1 MFICQSSLFS
11 HFLGS
16 LLLYVFVHTCAM
28 APVLEVE
35 SNSGIWP
42 LLPAQ
47 GRWPWTSDLRFVLQ
61 AIAPSMWSSLPFLK
75 LSNINIKKTLTRF
88 AVYFTKPLSQSQ
100 SVCSSTSPCDKTRV
114 YIYCLCRTNRTSSHL
129 NINRFWVTV
138 ATVIH
143 IHYPFNLGVRKY
155 YLCSISPPFSLR
167 LFMAYRR
174 KKVLRNVSTSRQ
186 SDLLWLIQ
194 WSQECWVPLVS
205 FSSN

>member
-1 MFICQSSLFS
+1 MSKFIVFS
-11 HFLGS
+11 FFRLIVIVCICTYMCHGASARSREQLWD
-16 LLLYVFVHTCAM
+16 LAPPTCTGKMTLNFWSQVCA
-28 APVLEVE
+28 ASAL
-35 SNSGIWP
+35 
-42 LLPAQ
+42 
-47 GRWPWTSDLRFVLQ
+47 

-186 SDLLWLIQ
+186 SDSLWLIQ